1 MVLQMLLFFWLIWY
15 QMILSSNSFFVNNG
29 LNDRN
34 DSVKIKMLEASIAT
48 LNKHGNSNKS
58 ELLSLFEN
66 FLETAP
72 KSAEYDSVRQNV
84 VLLMGTLAKHL
95 DKE

>member
-1 MVLQMLLFFWLIWY
+1 
-15 QMILSSNSFFVNNG
+15 
-29 LNDRN
+29 
-34 DSVKIKMLEASIAT
+34 MLEASIAT
-48 LNKHGNSNKS
+48 LNKHGNPNKS

-66 FLETAP
+66 FLETAT

-84 VLLMGTLAKHL
+84 VLFMGTLAKNL